1 MRTTRPTLDK
11 ITVWRGEQI
20 ARSENRSL
28 AAAIAKLVHEA
39 WDARMA
45 SHEATLTPVVPG
57 DRERAAG
64 TLAAHMPA
72 GRIAAIEAV
81 AKIEHRTVSAMI
93 NLLVDEALKFRAANA
108 APAA

>member
-1 MRTTRPTLDK
+1 
-11 ITVWRGEQI
+11 
-20 ARSENRSL
+20 
-28 AAAIAKLVHEA
+28 
-39 WDARMA
+39 MA

-81 AKIEHRTVSAMI
+81 AKIEHRTVSAMVNLSGGRSSEISCRQRGAGRLKSVSRELPSKTYIKI
-93 NLLVDEALKFRAANA
+93 NQ
-108 APAA
+108 